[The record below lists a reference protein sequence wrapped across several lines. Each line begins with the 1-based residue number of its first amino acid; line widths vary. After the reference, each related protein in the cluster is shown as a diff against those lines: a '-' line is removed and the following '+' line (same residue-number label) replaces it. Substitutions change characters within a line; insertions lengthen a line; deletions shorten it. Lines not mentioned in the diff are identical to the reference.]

1 MPIDSHALCVDPL
14 RFKFQEINI
23 VAKKKPKKK
32 QTGPLAKQKATVYT
46 MMLIF
51 SFLALV
57 LACILMYLELKEYDF
72 DIEAKQY
79 QSAYLNPTVATD
91 AETVAS
97 F

>member
-1 MPIDSHALCVDPL
+1 M
-14 RFKFQEINI
+14 
-23 VAKKKPKKK
+23 AKKKPKRKK
-32 QTGPLAKQKATVYT
+32 KGPLAKQKATVYT

-79 QSAYLNPTVATD
+79 QSAFLKPALVSTAEAVA
-91 AETVAS
+91 
-97 F
+97 

>member
-1 MPIDSHALCVDPL
+1 
-14 RFKFQEINI
+14 
-23 VAKKKPKKK
+23 
-32 QTGPLAKQKATVYT
+32 

-57 LACILMYLELKEYDF
+57 LACVLMYLELKEYDF

-97 F
+97 FWELIERAVRLTTTPPEYILRQIAIFS

>member
-1 MPIDSHALCVDPL
+1 M
-14 RFKFQEINI
+14 
-23 VAKKKPKKK
+23 AKKRKK
-32 QTGPLAKQKATVYT
+32 TGPLARQRATIYT

-79 QSAYLNPTVATD
+79 QSAFLRPAQVVIAD
-91 AETVAS
+91 SAA
-97 F
+97 

>member
-1 MPIDSHALCVDPL
+1 MA
-14 RFKFQEINI
+14 K
-23 VAKKKPKKK
+23 KKKPKKK

-79 QSAYLNPTVATD
+79 QSAFLKPTLVAV

>member
-1 MPIDSHALCVDPL
+1 
-14 RFKFQEINI
+14 
-23 VAKKKPKKK
+23 
-32 QTGPLAKQKATVYT
+32 

-79 QSAYLNPTVATD
+79 QAAFLRPAQVVIADSTA
-91 AETVAS
+91 
-97 F
+97 

>member
-1 MPIDSHALCVDPL
+1 MA
-14 RFKFQEINI
+14 K
-23 VAKKKPKKK
+23 KKKPKKK
-32 QTGPLAKQKATVYT
+32 KTGPLAKQKATVYT

-79 QSAYLNPTVATD
+79 QSAFLQPTLVAVS
-91 AETVAS
+91 ETVAS

>member
-1 MPIDSHALCVDPL
+1 MA
-14 RFKFQEINI
+14 K
-23 VAKKKPKKK
+23 KKKPKKK

-79 QSAYLNPTVATD
+79 QSAFLKPTLVA
-91 AETVAS
+91 VA
-97 F
+97 

>member
-1 MPIDSHALCVDPL
+1 
-14 RFKFQEINI
+14 
-23 VAKKKPKKK
+23 
-32 QTGPLAKQKATVYT
+32 

-57 LACILMYLELKEYDF
+57 LACVLMYLELKEYDF